1 MVSNGK
7 NQENTLIKPMGM
19 LSNDRFVGTINPD
32 MIKVL
37 RENNLLSNPLLI
49 DLADS
54 INKYD
59 NPSLAVFTVKFAD

>member
-1 MVSNGK
+1 
-7 NQENTLIKPMGM
+7 MGM